1 MINKFSLYLI
11 FLLSIY
17 IICNTNAILSSS
29 SLLDKEER
37 TVSSKSNENRV
48 KVLLIRNE
56 DKQNLLE
63 QAASLSLDYPK
74 SDHLNS
80 DGNRMSGNNHKTLQ
94 NDIQLENN
102 DTSPSSSALNERPS
116 LASLTLHQRDFKQTK
131 RDLAQ
136 NNNDRQNIDD
146 SSRLS
151 FLKGNSTTAKQQQQQ
166 QQRQLRVPNQKD
178 PWSELHLPRLKPTW
192 LNVSS
197 QYKITTNS
205 IEEVEAVMPVEYLLR
220 AAFDSPI
227 LLKTKLGILE
237 GVRSIKFNKHL
248 YTFLSVPYAQ
258 APIGELR
265 FKAPKPIDKWE
276 GILQATKWPPFCV
289 QPSMTLASKSSPVH
303 VLTQFMSEDCL
314 YLNIWTPSLKFNKNQ
329 RRPVMVW
336 IHGGAFQYGGISVD
350 ENDGSALALLG
361 NVVVVTLNYRISAFG
376 FLNANNG
383 QNGPNNVGLLDQR
396 AALEWVHNNIK
407 QFGGDPQQV
416 TLFGESAGGHSVGLH
431 MISPASFPY
440 FKRAILQSGVPVSQL
455 RAYDVNSDTKGS
467 IMGDSISS
475 IMMAKRLKC
484 FVPTPEQ
491 EASEASLTT
500 SAINETTSTDSPSD
514 TTTGIEKEDEAA
526 AITTTTTTT
535 TTDTTTPESEPD
547 YPLLSDETLD
557 CLRNKSS
564 LEILKAMGVPG
575 SSGFFPTGNDRKG
588 FFPDGFIADSYDPEN
603 LKVGPQ
609 KDYLFGINLDEG
621 TFFLL
626 HGMPSMFPPKSLPKV
641 DTVDALK
648 AGLAQEMERRSKIQ
662 VSTNASELMSA
673 SGSKGA
679 GGPQAHLYKPL
690 LRTSSSILENFMP
703 KSQVRVLENGTV
715 VGNTTSWSKPAEFGK
730 NIGSLITDIIFLC
743 PARALARTL
752 SEAGRNVY
760 FYLYTHRSS
769 LSQYHEW
776 LGVTHHDEVEFVFG
790 RPLRLADVYSG
801 KDIEMSQ
808 RMIKSW
814 AHFAYTGQMM
824 DQIGVKWPKYGDE
837 DNNYMILNADKATTG
852 QRYHDKVCNIYET
865 VISVHL
871 QDN

>member
-1 MINKFSLYLI
+1 MFSKCSPSLS
-11 FLLSIY
+11 LLSIY
-17 IICNTNAILSSS
+17 LLSSTLILIVFNINS
-29 SLLDKEER
+29 AFSTIDKADNLLLQ
-37 TVSSKSNENRV
+37 SKENRV
-48 KVLLIRNE
+48 KVLLIRNGE
-56 DKQNLLE
+56 KQNILE
-63 QAASLSLDYPK
+63 QSASLSLDYPTLDSNYRQQGKRIDGK
-74 SDHLNS
+74 SELETNQSVQSS
-80 DGNRMSGNNHKTLQ
+80 DRITEKK
-94 NDIQLENN
+94 
-102 DTSPSSSALNERPS
+102 SPSSS
-116 LASLTLHQRDFKQTK
+116 LASLTLHQREFKPRK
-131 RDLAQ
+131 RDL
-136 NNNDRQNIDD
+136 RQN
-146 SSRLS
+146 L
-151 FLKGNSTTAKQQQQQ
+151 KQQ
-166 QQRQLRVPNQKD
+166 LLVPNQQD
-178 PWSELHLPRLKPTW
+178 PWSELYLPRLKPSW
-192 LNVSS
+192 LNVSN
-197 QYKITTNS
+197 QYKITSNS
-205 IEEVEAVMPVEYLLR
+205 IEEIETVMPVEYLLR

-248 YTFLSVPYAQ
+248 YTFLGIPYAQ
-258 APIGELR
+258 APVGELR
-265 FKAPKPIDKWE
+265 FKGPKSVEKWE
-276 GILQATKWPPFCV
+276 GIMQATKWPPFCV

-303 VLTQFMSEDCL
+303 VLTKIMSEDCL

-361 NVVVVTLNYRISAFG
+361 DVVVVTMNYRISAFG
-376 FLNANNG
+376 FLNANNDL
-383 QNGPNNVGLLDQR
+383 NGPNNVGLLDQR

-431 MISPASFPY
+431 MISPKSYPF
-440 FKRAILQSGVPVSQL
+440 FKRAILQSGVPISQL

-467 IMGDSISS
+467 VTGDSISS

-491 EASEASLTT
+491 EAMEASLTT
-500 SAINETTSTDSPSD
+500 QVMNETVPVTELPVSD
-514 TTTGIEKEDEAA
+514 NSGKNDTKIIDKEVE
-526 AITTTTTTT
+526 TTTTTTT
-535 TTDTTTPESEPD
+535 TSSSSSSSSMEPEIE
-547 YPLLSDETLD
+547 YPLLNDETLD

-575 SSGFFPTGNDRKG
+575 SSGFFPTGNDQKG
-588 FFPDGFIADSYDPEN
+588 FFPNGFISDSYDPEN
-603 LKVGPQ
+603 LNVGPQ
-609 KDYLFGINLDEG
+609 KDYLFGINSDEG

-626 HGMPSMFPPKSLPKV
+626 HGMPSMFPPKSLPKI
-641 DTVDALK
+641 DSVDALK
-648 AGLAQEMERRSKIQ
+648 AGLTQEMDKRLK
-662 VSTNASELMSA
+662 VSEISSNVSELMSA
-673 SGSKGA
+673 SGSKSG

-715 VGNTTSWSKPAEFGK
+715 VGNTTVWNKSAEFGK
-730 NIGSLITDIIFLC
+730 SIGSLITDIIFLC

-769 LSQYHEW
+769 QSQYHEW

-814 AHFAYTGQMM
+814 AHFARTGQMM
-824 DQIGVKWPKYGDE
+824 DQLGVSWPKYGDE
-837 DNNYMILNADKATTG
+837 DNNYMVLNPDKVSTG
-852 QRYHDKVCNIYET
+852 QRYHDKICNIYET

>member
-1 MINKFSLYLI
+1 MFSKCSPSLS
-11 FLLSIY
+11 LLSIY
-17 IICNTNAILSSS
+17 LLSFILILLVFNINGALSTIDKADNT
-29 SLLDKEER
+29 LLK
-37 TVSSKSNENRV
+37 SKENRV
-48 KVLLIRNE
+48 KVLLIRNGE
-56 DKQNLLE
+56 KQNILE
-63 QAASLSLDYPK
+63 QAASLSLDHPTSLD
-74 SDHLNS
+74 SDYRQS
-80 DGNRMSGNNHKTLQ
+80 KRIDENNE
-94 NDIQLENN
+94 LENN
-102 DTSPSSSALNERPS
+102 RSTQSSNRRPSSSSSSSS
-116 LASLTLHQRDFKQTK
+116 LASLTLHQREFQPRK
-131 RDLAQ
+131 RDLTQ
-136 NNNDRQNIDD
+136 NSN
-146 SSRLS
+146 
-151 FLKGNSTTAKQQQQQ
+151 
-166 QQRQLRVPNQKD
+166 QQRQQLLVPNQQD
-178 PWSELHLPRLKPTW
+178 PWSELYLPRLKPSW

-197 QYKITTNS
+197 QYKITSDS
-205 IEEVEAVMPVEYLLR
+205 IEQVEAVMPVEYLLR

-237 GVRSIKFNKHL
+237 GVRSIKFNRHL
-248 YTFLSVPYAQ
+248 YTFLGIPYAQ

-265 FKAPKPIDKWE
+265 FKAPKSVEKWE
-276 GILQATKWPPFCV
+276 GIMQATKWPPFCV

-303 VLTQFMSEDCL
+303 VLTKIMSEDCL
-314 YLNIWTPSLKFNKNQ
+314 YLNIWTPSLKFNRNQ

-361 NVVVVTLNYRISAFG
+361 DVVVVTLNYRISAFG
-376 FLNANNG
+376 FLNANNDL
-383 QNGPNNVGLLDQR
+383 NGPNNVGLLDQR

-431 MISPASFPY
+431 MISPKSYPF
-440 FKRAILQSGVPVSQL
+440 FKRAILQSGVPISQL

-467 IMGDSISS
+467 VTGDSISS

-491 EASEASLTT
+491 EAMEASST
-500 SAINETTSTDSPSD
+500 SQAMNETYTATDSPINDNDSGKTND
-514 TTTGIEKEDEAA
+514 TIMIDKEVESTTTTAN
-526 AITTTTTTT
+526 ITTTSSSME
-535 TTDTTTPESEPD
+535 PEIE

-575 SSGFFPTGNDRKG
+575 SAGFFPTGNDQKG
-588 FFPDGFIADSYDPEN
+588 FFPNGFISDSYDPEN

-609 KDYLFGINLDEG
+609 KDYLFGINSDEG

-626 HGMPSMFPPKSLPKV
+626 HGMPSMFPPKSLPKI
-641 DTVDALK
+641 DSVDALK
-648 AGLAQEMERRSKIQ
+648 ASLAQEMDRRSKVPI
-662 VSTNASELMSA
+662 SSNTSELISA
-673 SGSKGA
+673 SGSKGG

-715 VGNTTSWSKPAEFGK
+715 VGNTTVWNKSAEFGK
-730 NIGSLITDIIFLC
+730 SIGSLITDIIFLC

-769 LSQYHEW
+769 QSQYHEW

-814 AHFAYTGQMM
+814 AHFARTGQMT
-824 DQIGVKWPKYGDE
+824 DQLGVDWPKYGDE
-837 DNNYMILNADKATTG
+837 DNNYMVLNPDKASTG
-852 QRYHDKVCNIYET
+852 QRYHDKICNIYET